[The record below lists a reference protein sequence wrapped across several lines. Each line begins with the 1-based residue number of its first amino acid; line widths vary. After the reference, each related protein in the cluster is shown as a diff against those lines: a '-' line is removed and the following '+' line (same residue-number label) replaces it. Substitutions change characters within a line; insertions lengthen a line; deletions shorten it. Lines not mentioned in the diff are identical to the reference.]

1 MTRELLKRT
10 VMELKTNMKK
20 VIVLL
25 WAVWTL
31 TASYGSN
38 NPDVRPRRAQHV
50 VWIGVDG
57 WGSYAF
63 RDSFHCEM
71 KNIRQLMGEG
81 AWTIKAR
88 TVMPSVSGPNWGA
101 MFSSALP
108 CMNGIVDNS
117 NGPAV
122 PPVATTEHGLFPTV
136 FHIIRQAYPE
146 AEIGVQHEW
155 MTIKYYVDSLD
166 CNHIKHIGEAN
177 AQADTP
183 AEAAKYIKER
193 KPDLFF
199 IHIDQV
205 DHVGHH
211 NGHHTSQYFQCIN
224 RVDDQIGQIV
234 QAVKDAG
241 IFDDTILIL
250 TSDHGGV
257 GKGHGGNH
265 PDELTVPVVYCGKG
279 VRKNYEIPD
288 VVMQFDVAS
297 TIAEIFGIQQ
307 PQEWRG
313 KPTPLFEET
322 P

>member
-1 MTRELLKRT
+1 
-10 VMELKTNMKK
+10 MKK
-20 VIVLL
+20 NCILFLL
-25 WAVWTL
+25 LFTL
-31 TASYGSN
+31 TSAYGRGN
-38 NPDVRPRRAQHV
+38 NKVGHRRAQHV
-50 VWIGVDG
+50 VWIGIDG

-71 KNIRQLMGEG
+71 KNIRQLMAEG
-81 AWTIKAR
+81 AWTTKAR

-101 MFSSALP
+101 MFTSALP
-108 CMNGIVDNS
+108 CMNGIVDNA

-122 PPVATTEHGLFPTV
+122 PPVAATEHGLFPTI
-136 FHIIRQAYPE
+136 FHVVRQAYPE

-155 MTIKYYVDSLD
+155 ITIKYYVDSLD
-166 CNHIKHIGEAN
+166 CNHVKHIEEAN
-177 AQADTP
+177 AETDTP

-211 NGHHTSQYFQCIN
+211 DGHHTPQYFDCVN
-224 RVDDQIGQIV
+224 RVDSQIGQIV

-241 IFDDTILIL
+241 IYDDTILIL

-265 PDELTVPVVYCGKG
+265 PDELNIPVVYCGKG
-279 VRKNYEIPD
+279 VKQNYEIPS

-297 TIAEIFGIQQ
+297 TIAYIFGIEQ

-313 KPTPLFEET
+313 RATPVLEE
-322 P
+322 

>member
-1 MTRELLKRT
+1 
-10 VMELKTNMKK
+10 MKK
-20 VIVLL
+20 ILILLLSVL
-25 WAVWTL
+25 TL
-31 TASYGSN
+31 TSAYGRRNSSG
-38 NPDVRPRRAQHV
+38 RTRRAQHV

-57 WGSYAF
+57 WGAYAF
-63 RDSFHCEM
+63 RDSFNCEM
-71 KNIRQLMGEG
+71 KNIRQLMSEG

-122 PPVATTEHGLFPTV
+122 PAVTTAEHGLFPTI
-136 FHIIRQAYPE
+136 FHVVRQAYPN

-155 MTIKYYVDSLD
+155 GTIKYYVDSLD
-166 CNHIKHIGEAN
+166 CNHVKHIKGSNVER
-177 AQADTP
+177 DTP
-183 AEAAKYIKER
+183 DEAAKYIKEK

-205 DHVGHH
+205 DHAGHH
-211 NGHHTSQYFQCIN
+211 DGHHTSKYFDCVN
-224 RVDDQIGQIV
+224 RVDSQIGQIV

-241 IFDDTILIL
+241 IYDDTIIIL

-257 GKGHGGNH
+257 GTGHGGNH

-279 VRKNYEIPD
+279 VKKNYEIPD

-297 TIAEIFGIQQ
+297 TIADIFGIQD
-307 PQEWRG
+307 PQAWRG
-313 KPTPLFEET
+313 KATQIFEKK
-322 P
+322 